1 MSLEELARRVRRCRR
16 CRLWKT
22 RERAVPGEGDR
33 NARIFLVGEAPGREE
48 DKQGRPFVGAAGKIL
63 NESLK
68 KAGLMRDGVFITSV
82 LRCRPPGNRN
92 PRKDEIE
99 KCRPHLESYIE
110 AVDPCAVVAL
120 GSFAHRALAG
130 KSTKVS
136 EARLETRE
144 YEGRPLISTYHPAAV
159 LYNRRLLKHLT
170 SDLKRAKEFAESEDT
185 RIISRP
191 TRKGKRD
198 ISVKTAGG
206 VIHRGGRILLIRKK
220 SEKLWCLP
228 KGHVEKGESPERAAM
243 REMEEET
250 GLRSIRIEQELC
262 DVEYSYYWP
271 QDDVNYRKKVTYF
284 LARAPRGKPEPE
296 FRFDEYRWCTES
308 EATDLLFHQNDVN
321 VARKAFK
328 AIRK

>member
-16 CRLWKT
+16 CGLWKT

-110 AVDPCAVVAL
+110 AVDPHAIVAL
-120 GSFAHRALAG
+120 GSFAHSVLAG
-130 KSTKVS
+130 KSVKVS

-170 SDLKRAKEFAESEDT
+170 SDLKRAKEFAESEDV

-191 TRKGKRD
+191 VRKGKRD
-198 ISVKTAGG
+198 ISIKTAGG
-206 VIHRGGRILLIRKK
+206 VIHRRGRILLIRKR
-220 SEKLWCLP
+220 SEKLWCFP
-228 KGHVEKGESPERAAM
+228 KGHVEMGEAPERAAM

-250 GLRSIRIEQELC
+250 GLGSIRIELELC
-262 DVEYSYYWP
+262 EVEYSYYWP
-271 QDDVNYRKKVTYF
+271 QDDVNCRKMVTYF
-284 LARAPRGKPEPE
+284 LARAPEGKPEPE
-296 FRFDEYRWCTES
+296 FRFDKYKWCTEA
-308 EATDLLFHQNDVN
+308 EAVGLLFPQNDVN
-321 VARKAFK
+321 VAREAFK
-328 AIRK
+328 AIGK